1 MLLAI
6 DTATRWMGLALH
18 DGTTMLAEMG
28 WYSQNTQT
36 VELAAAIEGILHR
49 AGLTAAQLKAIA
61 VAIGP
66 GSYTGLRVGLS
77 VSKGLALANQTPLI
91 GIPTL
96 DIVAASVGE
105 LNGPLVVVAEAGRS
119 RVCVATYHWQSGKGW
134 QVMTPAAI
142 ESWDDLL
149 AKVVDIQAAADG
161 PLTFAGEISATAAR
175 HIRAEN
181 QHKEGTKYRLLPAA
195 ANVRRA
201 GYLAELG
208 WWRLRRGRLDDAA
221 TLSPI
226 YLREPGGG

>member
-18 DGTTMLAEMG
+18 DGATMLAEMG

-36 VELAAAIEGILHR
+36 VELAAAIEGIVQR
-49 AGLTAAQLKAIA
+49 AGLTAVQLKAIA

-66 GSYTGLRVGLS
+66 GSYTGLRVGLA
-77 VSKGLALANQTPLI
+77 VAKGLALANQTPLI
-91 GIPTL
+91 GVPTL

-119 RVCVATYHWQSGKGW
+119 RVCVATYRWQSGKGW
-134 QVMTPAAI
+134 QVTTPAAI
-142 ESWDDLL
+142 ESWDSLL
-149 AKVVDIQAAADG
+149 GRLAAEEGAADG
-161 PLTFAGEISATAAR
+161 PLTFAGEISATAAKR
-175 HIRAEN
+175 IRAEN
-181 QHKEGTKYRLLPAA
+181 QRQEGRKYRLLPAA

-221 TLSPI
+221 TLAPI
-226 YLREPGGG
+226 YLREPGAG